1 MLLDSSNCSL
11 VYPTAADA
19 AFLVS
24 AFYLNQG
31 AAPAIGGGRSSNLL
45 AGQEMKLPAFSW
57 AARWDHM
64 TLTGSGGVSEE
75 QEHL

>member
-11 VYPTAADA
+11 VYSAAA
-19 AFLVS
+19 TAFLVS

-31 AAPAIGGGRSSNLL
+31 AVPVIGGGWNSNLL
-45 AGQEMKLPAFSW
+45 AGQEMKLPAFYW

-64 TLTGSGGVSEE
+64 TPTGSGGVSEE
-75 QEHL
+75 QESL